1 MGRTEEGHLNPAIG
15 TTPLVRL
22 QRIVLPSLAEVW
34 VKVEGQNPTGSMKD
48 RMGQAIVLGAIAR
61 GDLKPGGTMMDY
73 TGGSTGSSI
82 AMVCASLGYRSHF
95 VSSNAFDES
104 KLDTMRAFG
113 AQLDVIHAPGRVITP
128 ELFRQCFERRDEL
141 AKRSGYVWADQ
152 FSNPDNKSA
161 YHAMAREIL
170 VQLGGAPDGFVAGVG
185 TGGCFSGN
193 AEVLSEA
200 NPGGSFVAVEPENSR
215 PLAGLAPTGGHRLEG
230 MGVGYVTPLMRTDL
244 VTQADC
250 VSDERA
256 AAMAR
261 KLAREEGLFA
271 GLSSGANVVSALR
284 LASKLGPNAR
294 VVTVLC
300 DSGLRYV
307 GSGLFRDQ

>member
-1 MGRTEEGHLNPAIG
+1 MNPAIG
-15 TTPLVRL
+15 NTPLVRL
-22 QRIVLPSLAEVW
+22 QRIVPSGSAEIW

-113 AQLDVIHAPGRVITP
+113 AELDIIDAPGRVITP
-128 ELFRQCFERRDEL
+128 DLFRQCFERRDEL
-141 AKRSGYVWADQ
+141 AKHPGYVWADQ
-152 FSNPDNKSA
+152 FSNPDNKNA
-161 YHAMAREIL
+161 YHAMGCEIL
-170 VQLGGAPDGFVAGVG
+170 DQLGGAPDGFVAGVG

-193 AEVLSEA
+193 VEVLSEA
-200 NPGGSFVAVEPENSR
+200 NPGGIFIAVEPEQSR
-215 PLAGLAPTGGHRLEG
+215 PLAGFTPTGGHRLEG
-230 MGVGYVTPLMRTDL
+230 MGVGHVTALMRTDL
-244 VTQADC
+244 VSEADC
-250 VSDERA
+250 VSDDD
-256 AAMAR
+256 AAMMAR
-261 KLAREEGLFA
+261 RLAREEGLFA
-271 GLSSGANVVSALR
+271 GISSGANVVCALR
-284 LASKLGPNAR
+284 LAHRLGPNAR

-307 GSGLFRDQ
+307 GSGLFKEC